1 MSDIAI
7 RAKGLSKLYRIGQ
20 QERENALR
28 NVLGPML
35 RAPWK
40 LLKRM
45 VMAGWYG
52 RKSGR
57 GFYDYADPNNPKANK
72 L

>member
-1 MSDIAI
+1 
-7 RAKGLSKLYRIGQ
+7 
-20 QERENALR
+20 
-28 NVLGPML
+28 
-35 RAPWK
+35 
-40 LLKRM
+40 M

-57 GFYDYADPNNPKANK
+57 GFYDYADPERPKAQK

>member
-1 MSDIAI
+1 
-7 RAKGLSKLYRIGQ
+7 
-20 QERENALR
+20 
-28 NVLGPML
+28 
-35 RAPWK
+35 
-40 LLKRM
+40 M

-57 GFYDYADPNNPKANK
+57 GFYDYADPEKPRVQK